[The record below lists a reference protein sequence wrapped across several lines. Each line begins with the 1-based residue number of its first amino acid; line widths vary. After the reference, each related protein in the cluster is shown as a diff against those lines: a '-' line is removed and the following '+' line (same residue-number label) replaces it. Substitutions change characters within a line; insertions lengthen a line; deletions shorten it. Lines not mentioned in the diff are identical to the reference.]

1 MSLENGFFGPSEIL
15 IDYLAK
21 LNDPGRYPF
30 TRGIFPE
37 MFRNKK
43 PTVRQ
48 FAGFGCARH
57 TNERFKKIISLGG
70 TGLST
75 AFDLPTLYG
84 DDSDAPLS
92 RHEVGWDGVA
102 IDSVEDMDVLFL
114 GIPLDKLTISM
125 TINAPAAVI
134 MAMYIAV
141 AKKRGIPLSALGGTI
156 QNDILKEHIAQNEYI
171 YPLKHG
177 VRLATDLMEFSARYM
192 PKWHPVSISG
202 YHIREAGSSAVQEV
216 AYTLADG
223 IVYVEELLRRGLK
236 IEEFAPKLS
245 FFFDVHNDFF
255 EEIAKLRAAR
265 RLWAEIIHKRF
276 RVPIPEKYDLK
287 SPELQSLWCRMH
299 AQTAGCT
306 LTRNQPMIN
315 IVRVAYQ
322 ALAALLGGV
331 QSIHTN
337 SYDEVLCVPTEKGV
351 KMSIRTQQILLEET
365 HITNWVD
372 PLAGAYQI
380 EYQTEKICEEAKREI
395 SNIESFGGMAQAI
408 EELYPQKKI
417 HENAIAERGE
427 FEQWIEHPDKYPE
440 KQYFFAEDDTTDEDL
455 AEISEEVEKRRK
467 YEKEQK
473 ENLFMFKK
481 HRYQTG
487 VNHSLDKVRMAA
499 GKNENL
505 MPVLQEAAEASA
517 TLGEICGALRDVWS
531 GAKEIPGVSSS
542 VSRKTAQGITKG
554 YKFPKPVRVLLA
566 KAGHDGHTVGFY
578 ILRDI
583 FQTMGA
589 EVIHLGMGVTPE
601 AIAKAA
607 VEEDVDF
614 VGLSAL
620 IGYVPGFFEDLKE
633 SLISY
638 GGSHIEIIGGGIML
652 PAHEK
657 YIKEKLGIKNIFVPG
672 SSDFDEIIQNM
683 KKRVGQ

>member
-1 MSLENGFFGPSEIL
+1 MSLENGFFGPAEVL

-21 LNDPGRYPF
+21 LNNPGKYPF

-37 MFRNKK
+37 MYRNKK

-48 FAGFGCARH
+48 FAGHGCARH

-102 IDSVEDMDVLFL
+102 IDTIEDMDALFF
-114 GIPLDKLTISM
+114 GIPIDKLTVSM

-141 AKKRGIPLSALGGTI
+141 AKKRGISLSLLGGTI
-156 QNDILKEHIAQNEYI
+156 QNDIFKEHIAQNEVL
-171 YPLKHG
+171 YPLKYG
-177 VRLATDLMEFSARYM
+177 FRLATDLMEFSARHM

-216 AYTLADG
+216 SYTHGDG
-223 IVYVEELLRRGLK
+223 IAIVDELIRRGLK
-236 IEEFAPKLS
+236 PEEFAPRLS
-245 FFFDVHNDFF
+245 FFFDSHNDFF
-255 EEIAKLRAAR
+255 EEIAKFRAAR
-265 RLWAEIIHKRF
+265 RLWAEIMHKRF
-276 RVPIPEKYDLK
+276 RVPIPENYDLK
-287 SPELQSLWCRMH
+287 DTKLQSLWCRMH

-306 LTRNQPMIN
+306 LTRNQPLTNLMRIN
-315 IVRVAYQ
+315 NQ

-351 KMSIRTQQILLEET
+351 RMAIRTQQILLEET
-365 HITNWVD
+365 NITNLVD
-372 PLAGAYQI
+372 PLAGAYQV
-380 EYQTEKICEEAKREI
+380 EYQTEKIYEEAKREI

-417 HENAIAERGE
+417 HENAIAERE
-427 FEQWIEHPDKYPE
+427 KIEKTKNDSAKKY
-440 KQYFFAEDDTTDEDL
+440 FSAEDENSEEDI
-455 AEISEEVEKRRK
+455 AEITEEVEKRRG

-473 ENLFMFKK
+473 EKLFKFKK
-481 HRYQTG
+481 QRYRANVVG
-487 VNHSLDKVRMAA
+487 VLDKVRRAA
-499 GKNENL
+499 EKKENL
-505 MPVLQEAAEASA
+505 MPVLQEAVESSA
-517 TLGEICGALRDVWS
+517 TLGEICGALRDVW
-531 GAKEIPGVSSS
+531 GRAKEISGVSSAM
-542 VSRKTAQGITKG
+542 SRKIALNITKG
-554 YKFPKPVRVLLA
+554 YKFPRPVRVLLA
-566 KAGHDGHTVGFY
+566 KGGHDGHTVGFY

-583 FQTMGA
+583 FQAMGA
-589 EVIHLGMGVTPE
+589 EVIHLGFRTTPE

-620 IGYVPGFFEDLKE
+620 IGYVPGFFEDLK
-633 SLISY
+633 
-638 GGSHIEIIGGGIML
+638 
-652 PAHEK
+652 
-657 YIKEKLGIKNIFVPG
+657 N
-672 SSDFDEIIQNM
+672 
-683 KKRVGQ
+683 